1 MKTINSLELVT
12 MLFRTHGEVLKM
24 IKGTSGKKGA
34 IKDLQVQG
42 IQNIEDYF
50 VESNYKGKLLCY
62 EVTEKG
68 CKVLAN
74 KIGHSKRN
82 PELTKES
89 FLDNCANYFN
99 KLEQQQTDDSGESA
113 HTNNSPVS
121 VFDNEEFGEI
131 RSILID
137 NEPWFVGKD
146 IINSLGYDLT
156 THSYAKY
163 IKRYCDEN
171 DIINYHKETQSH
183 CGIELNYKELGQRG
197 GLLINEYA
205 LYDLVF
211 ESPLPSAK
219 AFKRWVTHE
228 VLPSIRKNNAYN
240 VSFSDKDIL
249 LKAVDIVDV
258 KIKEKKDELDKL
270 EQSRSAFDVLID

>member
-1 MKTINSLELVT
+1 MKTINSLELAT

-68 CKVLAN
+68 CEILAN

-99 KLEQQQTDDSGESA
+99 KLEQQQRDDLKEST
-113 HTNNSPVS
+113 HTNNSLVS
-121 VFDNEEFGEI
+121 VFDNEEFGKI
-131 RSILID
+131 RTLVIN

-146 IINSLGYDLT
+146 VAQALGYSDPSATVFKKCKYVRKEMLQAHCQNGNVVKTQTSLISEGDL
-156 THSYAKY
+156 Y
-163 IKRYCDEN
+163 RL
-171 DIINYHKETQSH
+171 IIGSK
-183 CGIELNYKELGQRG
+183 
-197 GLLINEYA
+197 
-205 LYDLVF
+205 
-211 ESPLPSAK
+211 LPSAQK
-219 AFKRWVTHE
+219 FEEWVMDE
-228 VLPSIRKNNAYN
+228 VLPSIRKNNAYS

-249 LKAVDIVDV
+249 LKAVDIVDA
-258 KIKEKKDELDKL
+258 KIKEKKDELNKL
-270 EQSRSAFDVLID
+270 EQSRSVFDVLID

>member
-1 MKTINSLELVT
+1 MKTINSLELAT
-12 MLFRTHGEVLKM
+12 MLSRTHGEVLKM

-34 IKDLQVQG
+34 IKDLQAQG

-50 VESNYKGKLLCY
+50 VKSNYKGKLLCY

-89 FLDNCANYFN
+89 FLSNCANYFN
-99 KLEQQQTDDSGESA
+99 KLEQQQTDDSKEST

-131 RSILID
+131 RTLII
-137 NEPWFVGKD
+137 NGEPWFVGKD
-146 IINSLGYDLT
+146 VAQALGYSNASKAVSTHCKHIRKIMMDTNKDVNVYAHSHFGNVVKTQTSLISEGDL
-156 THSYAKY
+156 Y
-163 IKRYCDEN
+163 RL
-171 DIINYHKETQSH
+171 IIGSK
-183 CGIELNYKELGQRG
+183 
-197 GLLINEYA
+197 
-205 LYDLVF
+205 
-211 ESPLPSAK
+211 LPSAQK
-219 AFKRWVTHE
+219 FEEWVMDE
-228 VLPSIRKNNAYN
+228 VLPSIRKNNVYS

-270 EQSRSAFDVLID
+270 EQSRGAFDVLID

>member
-1 MKTINSLELVT
+1 MKTINSLELAT

-68 CKVLAN
+68 CEILAN

-89 FLDNCANYFN
+89 FLDSCANYFN
-99 KLEQQQTDDSGESA
+99 ESNELKQQQ
-113 HTNNSPVS
+113 NNSPVS

-146 IINSLGYDLT
+146 IVNSLGYEINKT
-156 THSYAKY
+156 TSYSKY
-163 IKRYCDEN
+163 INQYCSKE
-171 DIINYHKETQSH
+171 DIKKLNNSDAGLF
-183 CGIELNYKELGQRG
+183 GIKNAGRKGEI
-197 GLLINEYA
+197 LINEYA

-228 VLPSIRKNNAYN
+228 VLPSIRKNNVYS